1 MKAIIRIFNSR
12 GYFGYGDF
20 EVEIKEPVYYLN
32 GNLNKKKTIQNGF
45 DVKTVLFQNGL
56 KEKRGKSEYVK
67 ILSYWS
73 N

>member
-1 MKAIIRIFNSR
+1 MKGIIRIFNSR

-20 EVEIKEPVYYLN
+20 EVEFRTPVYYLN

-45 DVKTVLFQNGL
+45 DIKTVLFQNGL
-56 KEKRGKSEYVK
+56 KEKRGKSEYIK
-67 ILSYWS
+67 ILSYWQ